1 MALLAWP
8 KGRSAAAPCQ
18 VRGRRLRGLN
28 RAGHPIASARPRL
41 RGTVL
46 AVLSIEIPSA
56 RLVPVAGD
64 SGWLCRLPSAVVW
77 VPGSGDDAIELITT
91 CAGADNAA
99 QLLGR
104 VASHLADPDG
114 ASWPPFA
121 ILAAKGRDLVAVV
134 HGPVEVQV
142 DHEAGA
148 SKLYGGDEIGSWLNR
163 LVKAPSGASC
173 GEARGHLDPIADLRE
188 GVVRAGGFALVGSG
202 AGVDAGLLPA
212 GGARAVAGTASDVM
226 VAGDHGASSGP
237 ASSGPAGSGISGPG
251 QGAARQEATV
261 GYVPAFDEPGEAAE
275 SPTVAEQPVVSGTDA
290 TIVEADAGLFT
301 IGEPAPAAR
310 QPSRL
315 GRLTWDNGEVNDLS
329 GPVLLGRDVASDE
342 SVLAGRLT
350 AIVPGGQNDSMSRV
364 HAEITRRGDEIVVI
378 DRGSTN
384 GTFVWDEPAKAWQ
397 RLAGGQAQAITPGT
411 VLAFGER
418 TATFE
423 APSR

>member
-1 MALLAWP
+1 M
-8 KGRSAAAPCQ
+8 
-18 VRGRRLRGLN
+18 
-28 RAGHPIASARPRL
+28 
-41 RGTVL
+41 
-46 AVLSIEIPSA
+46 LSIEIPSA

-142 DHEAGA
+142 DHEAGV

-188 GVVRAGGFALVGSG
+188 GVVRAGGFALVASG
-202 AGVDAGLLPA
+202 AGADAGLLPA
-212 GGARAVAGTASDVM
+212 EGARAVAGTASDV
-226 VAGDHGASSGP
+226 VLAGDHVASSAQAGSAQAGSAQP
-237 ASSGPAGSGISGPG
+237 SSVMAGSGSSGS
-251 QGAARQEATV
+251 ARGVARPATTV
-261 GYVPAFDEPGEAAE
+261 GYVPDFDEAAEVAE
-275 SPTVAEQPVVSGTDA
+275 SPTVAEPRAVSATDA

-301 IGEPAPAAR
+301 IGETASAAR
-310 QPSRL
+310 QPGRL
-315 GRLTWDNGEVNDLS
+315 GRLTWDNGEVNDLL

-364 HAEITRRGDEIVVI
+364 HAEITRRGDEIVVV

-397 RLAGGQAQAITPGT
+397 RLASGQAQAITPGT